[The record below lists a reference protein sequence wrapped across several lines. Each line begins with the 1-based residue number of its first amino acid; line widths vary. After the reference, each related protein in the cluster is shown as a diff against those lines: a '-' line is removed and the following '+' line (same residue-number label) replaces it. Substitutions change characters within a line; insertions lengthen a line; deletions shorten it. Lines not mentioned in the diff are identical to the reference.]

1 MPSRS
6 KTPSP
11 WSAHGRRL
19 VLAAVCASLVA
30 PPASFAHTEHY
41 TPAPVISLPA
51 LGDSSAQALSPAAER
66 KLGDR
71 IMRAILGDPAVI
83 GDPLVLEYVDQ
94 LWQLLLQAA
103 RRRRAGTAA
112 GGT

>member
-1 MPSRS
+1 M
-6 KTPSP
+6 
-11 WSAHGRRL
+11 
-19 VLAAVCASLVA
+19 CASLLA
-30 PPASFAHTEHY
+30 PPAGFAHTEPY

-83 GDPLVLEYVDQ
+83 DDPLVLEYIDQ
-94 LWQLLLQAA
+94 VW
-103 RRRRAGTAA
+103 
-112 GGT
+112 